1 MDLLTYILPI
11 VTFFIGSFIGY
22 RIYRKEER
30 LRHRLVWS
38 RLERRNV
45 MRTINS
51 LVSAIDFKDKLTRNH
66 SDNVKHYALAIAK
79 EMGLSKAQI
88 DTIKEACQVHDL
100 GKIGVHDNILTKPGK
115 LTEQEFKEM
124 KLHALAGAVILKP
137 FHFLDKVVLIVRQ
150 HHERYDGTGY
160 PDGIKGDKIDIGARI
175 MAVADSFDAMTG
187 KRPYRDP
194 ISKEEALAE
203 LENFSGT
210 QFDPKVV
217 EVFVKLMKKGN
228 DLFEIAGEASDVL

>member
-1 MDLLTYILPI
+1 MDLLIYILPI
-11 VTFFIGSFIGY
+11 ITFFIGSFVGY

-30 LRHRLVWS
+30 LRHRRVWS
-38 RLERRNV
+38 RFERRNV

-51 LVSAIDFKDKLTRNH
+51 LVSAIDFKDKQTKNH
-66 SDNVKHYALAIAK
+66 SDNVKHYAAAIAK
-79 EMGLSKAQI
+79 EMGLSQKQI
-88 DTIKEACQVHDL
+88 NIIKEACQVHDL

-115 LTEQEFKEM
+115 LTESEFNEM

-137 FHFLDKVVLIVRQ
+137 FHFLDKVVKIVRQ

-160 PDGIKGDKIDIGARI
+160 PDGIKGEKIDIGARI
-175 MAVADSFDAMTG
+175 MSVADSFDAMTSL
-187 KRPYRDP
+187 RPYREVV
-194 ISKEEALAE
+194 SKEEALIE

-217 EVFVKLMKKGN
+217 VVFVKIMRERADLFKLVGEPSN
-228 DLFEIAGEASDVL
+228 DL

>member
-1 MDLLTYILPI
+1 MDLLIYVLPI
-11 VTFFIGSFIGY
+11 ITFFIGSFIGY

-30 LRHRLVWS
+30 LRHRRVWS
-38 RLERRNV
+38 RFERRNV

-66 SDNVKHYALAIAK
+66 SDNVKHYAVAIAK
-79 EMGLSKAQI
+79 AMDLSQAQI

-115 LTEQEFKEM
+115 LTELEFKEM
-124 KLHALAGAVILKP
+124 KLHSLAGAVILKP

-160 PDGIKGDKIDIGARI
+160 PDGIKGDQIDIGARI
-175 MAVADSFDAMTG
+175 MSVADSFDAMTS

-194 ISKEEALAE
+194 LSKDDALAE
-203 LENFSGT
+203 LRNFSGT
-210 QFDPKVV
+210 QFDPQVV
-217 EVFVKLMKKGN
+217 EVFIKLMQERT
-228 DLFEIAGEASDVL
+228 DLFKIVGESSDAI

>member
-1 MDLLTYILPI
+1 MDVLIYILP
-11 VTFFIGSFIGY
+11 VLTFFIGSFIGY

-30 LRHRLVWS
+30 LRLRRVWG
-38 RLERRNV
+38 RFERRNV

-66 SDNVKHYALAIAK
+66 SDNVKHYAVAIADA
-79 EMGLSKAQI
+79 MGLSPAQI
-88 DTIKEACQVHDL
+88 STIKEACQVHDL
-100 GKIGVHDNILTKPGK
+100 GKIGVHDNILTKPGR
-115 LTEQEFKEM
+115 LTEQELKEM
-124 KLHALAGAVILKP
+124 KLHSLAGAVILKP

-175 MAVADSFDAMTG
+175 MSVADSFDAMTS

-194 ISKEEALAE
+194 LSKEDALAE
-203 LENFSGT
+203 LQSFSGT
-210 QFDPKVV
+210 QFDPQVV
-217 EVFVKLMKKGN
+217 EVFIKLMHERT
-228 DLFEIAGEASDVL
+228 DLFKIVGDTSDAI

>member
-11 VTFFIGSFIGY
+11 VTFFVGSFIGY

-30 LRHRLVWS
+30 LRHRRVWS
-38 RLERRNV
+38 RIERRNV

-51 LVSAIDFKDKLTRNH
+51 LVSAIDFKDKQTRNH
-66 SDNVKHYALAIAK
+66 SDNVRHYAVAIAK
-79 EMGLSKAQI
+79 AMGLSQSQI

-124 KLHALAGAVILKP
+124 KLHSLAGAVILKP

-160 PDGIKGDKIDIGARI
+160 PDGIKAEKIDIGARI
-175 MAVADSFDAMTG
+175 MSVADSFDAMTS
-187 KRPYRDP
+187 KRPYRNP
-194 ISKEEALAE
+194 ISKEDALAE
-203 LENFSGT
+203 LQNFSGT
-210 QFDPKVV
+210 QFDPKIV
-217 EVFVKLMKKGN
+217 EVFIKLMN
-228 DLFEIAGEASDVL
+228 ESTDLFKIPGEPLDGV

>member
-1 MDLLTYILPI
+1 MDLSIYILPI

-30 LRHRLVWS
+30 LRHRRVWS
-38 RLERRNV
+38 RFERRNV

-51 LVSAIDFKDKLTRNH
+51 LVSAIDFKDKQTKNH
-66 SDNVKHYALAIAK
+66 SDNVKHYAAAIAK
-79 EMGLSKAQI
+79 EMGLSKKHI

-115 LTEQEFKEM
+115 LTESEFKEM
-124 KLHALAGAVILKP
+124 KLHSLAGAVILKP
-137 FHFLDKVVLIVRQ
+137 FHFLDKVVKIVRQ

-160 PDGIKGDKIDIGARI
+160 PDGIKGEKIDIGARI
-175 MAVADSFDAMTG
+175 MSVADSFDAMTSE
-187 KRPYRDP
+187 RPYRESV
-194 ISKEEALAE
+194 SKEEALNE
-203 LENFSGT
+203 LQDFSGT

-217 EVFVKLMKKGN
+217 IAFVKLMN
-228 DLFEIAGEASDVL
+228 ERSDLFKPAGEVSNEL